1 MIKNIPD
8 VKLGIIA
15 VSRDCFIISLS
26 ESRRAAIAKAYGSE
40 LYECKVTVENE
51 NDMLKA
57 VEDVKKAGCN
67 ALCVFLGN
75 FGPETP
81 ETLIAKHFDGPVM
94 YAAAAETS
102 YKNAGL
108 IDGRG
113 DAYCG
118 VLNCSYNL
126 GLRHLKAVIP
136 EYPVGTAEEV
146 AQMMKDFVPVAR
158 ALIGLSKLK
167 VITFGP
173 RPQDFFACNAPIK
186 GLYDIGV
193 EIQENSELDLLVSYK
208 AHKDDP
214 RIKDITEDMA
224 KELGVTGNNYPDML
238 PRMAQFELT
247 LLDWA
252 EKNKGAREYVVFANK
267 CWPAF
272 PEAFGFEP
280 CYVNSRLASRGIPVG
295 CEVDIYGAL
304 SEYIGTCVT
313 GSPVTLLDINNS
325 VPQDLYDDAI
335 KGKFA
340 YNYKLNDTFMGFH
353 CGNTPFCRLAP
364 ESKPGVKYQL
374 IQHRLLEPKGSDP
387 DFTRGTLEGD
397 IGAGDI
403 TFFRLHA
410 NADGKL
416 QAYVAQG
423 EVLPVPTHS
432 FGGIGVFA
440 IPEMGRFYR
449 HVLIS
454 KRYPHHGAVAFGHV
468 GKALYTIFQ
477 YLDIEDIAYN
487 KPAGQLYVDE
497 NPFA

>member
-1 MIKNIPD
+1 MLKNIPD

-26 ESRRAAIAKAYGSE
+26 ESRRAAIVKAYGGD
-40 LYECKVTVENE
+40 LYESKVTVENE
-51 NDMLKA
+51 LDMLKA
-57 VEDVKKAGCN
+57 IEDVKKAGCN

-81 ETLIAKHFDGPVM
+81 ETLIAKNFDGPVM
-94 YAAAAETS
+94 YAAAAEEKGDS
-102 YKNAGL
+102 L

-118 VLNCSYNL
+118 MLNCSYNL
-126 GLRHLKAVIP
+126 GLRHLDAVIP
-136 EYPVGTAEEV
+136 EYPVGTAEDV
-146 AQMMKDFVPVAR
+146 AAMMKDFIPVAR
-158 ALIGLSKLK
+158 ALIGLSHLK
-167 VITFGP
+167 IITFGP

-193 EIQENSELDLLVSYK
+193 EIQENSELDLLVAYK
-208 AHKDDP
+208 KHADDK
-214 RIKDITEDMA
+214 RIPDVVKEMA
-224 KELGVTGNNYPDML
+224 AELGTSGNNYPDFL

-252 EKNKGAREYVVFANK
+252 EQNKGARDYVVFADK

-272 PEAFGFEP
+272 PESFGFEP
-280 CYVNSRLASRGIPVG
+280 CYVNSRLASRGIPVA
-295 CEVDIYGAL
+295 CEVDIFGAL

-313 GSPVTLLDINNS
+313 GEPVTLLDINNS
-325 VPQDLYDDAI
+325 VPADMYDSEI

-340 YNYKLNDTFMGFH
+340 YNYKLTDTFMGFH

-364 ESKPGVKYQL
+364 SSKPGVKYQL
-374 IQHRLLEPKGSDP
+374 IQHRLLEPKGSEP

-397 IGAGDI
+397 IAAGDI
-403 TFFRLHA
+403 TFFRLQTRP
-410 NADGKL
+410 DTKL
-416 QAYVAQG
+416 QAYIAQG
-423 EVLPVPTHS
+423 EVLPVATRS

-449 HVLIS
+449 HVLIA

-468 GKALYTIFQ
+468 GKALFTVFQ
-477 YLDIEDIAYN
+477 YLGIEDIAYN
-487 KPAGQLYVDE
+487 KPAGTLYATE